1 MEVIEQFVNYR
12 KLDNSLRDSLIG
24 QFEYVWMLE
33 RQTGGY
39 ETNFLTRLPPSLAS
53 EVALVLR
60 SDIIKLVPVFKLLN
74 PGRIALALRP
84 QVYIF
89 NLIIYFNFI

>member
-84 QVYIF
+84 QVYIL
-89 NLIIYFNFI
+89 NLFYIF